1 METPR
6 PRGRSCFLALL
17 ALRISTIHVAALV
30 PANKITPGTR
40 KLTGFR
46 NGVDLHAADG
56 SAAARSAIDEP
67 VSLSAAAD
75 PLANS
80 LSVVGAAS
88 LVAGNM
94 VGGGILAIP
103 TVSAAAGFVPSSAL
117 LFALWTANVGTGL
130 LLGEVAAAA
139 IRDGEDD
146 VSLRTLSRNALGESG
161 SSLTSALFA
170 GTNVLLMGAYI
181 ALGGDTLFGHSDDF
195 VAPRV
200 AYAAL
205 TAALVAFPAV
215 MEPANN
221 ALVVVM
227 TGALVA
233 LLAVAAPSVD
243 VGHLLQSAPPEEL
256 GGALASAAPV
266 LVSSLVFQNVVP
278 VIAKGFDGDSAKIR
292 EAVVLGSAAP
302 LFAYVAFTASV
313 LGRGG
318 GGAAAGELI
327 DAARGLPEDL
337 RPAAAAALSVFSVAA
352 VTTSFVGAAVSQ
364 SEEVRGYRKDDD
376 ALNAAW
382 TFAPPLLLAL
392 SGRDVFLPLL
402 SMTGGI
408 ANPFLFGLL
417 PCLLAWR
424 HRYDGDAEPEEIL
437 PGGRVGVSALGSG
450 AGFLVLNAGLADA
463 AHAVSE
469 TVAHIHL

>member
-1 METPR
+1 M
-6 PRGRSCFLALL
+6 C
-17 ALRISTIHVAALV
+17 ALV
-30 PANKITPGTR
+30 PAQKSRLKTPSSR
-40 KLTGFR
+40 
-46 NGVDLHAADG
+46 
-56 SAAARSAIDEP
+56 
-67 VSLSAAAD
+67 LSAPIEDTVAD
-75 PLANS
+75 RALLEPLPADSLTTS

-103 TVSAAAGFVPSSAL
+103 TVSSAAGFVPSSAL

-139 IRDGEDD
+139 IREGEDD

-181 ALGGDTLFGHSDDF
+181 ALGGDTLFAGADDF

>member
-1 METPR
+1 
-6 PRGRSCFLALL
+6 
-17 ALRISTIHVAALV
+17 
-30 PANKITPGTR
+30 
-40 KLTGFR
+40 
-46 NGVDLHAADG
+46 
-56 SAAARSAIDEP
+56 
-67 VSLSAAAD
+67 
-75 PLANS
+75 
-80 LSVVGAAS
+80 
-88 LVAGNM
+88 M

-103 TVSAAAGFVPSSAL
+103 TVSSAAGFAPSSAL

-139 IRDGEDD
+139 IREGEDD

-181 ALGGDTLFGHSDDF
+181 ALGGDTMFATLFPSDDF

-302 LFAYVAFTASV
+302 LFAYVAFTAS
-313 LGRGG
+313 
-318 GGAAAGELI
+318 
-327 DAARGLPEDL
+327 
-337 RPAAAAALSVFSVAA
+337 
-352 VTTSFVGAAVSQ
+352 

>member
-1 METPR
+1 M
-6 PRGRSCFLALL
+6 C
-17 ALRISTIHVAALV
+17 ALV
-30 PANKITPGTR
+30 PAQKSRLKTPSSR
-40 KLTGFR
+40 
-46 NGVDLHAADG
+46 
-56 SAAARSAIDEP
+56 
-67 VSLSAAAD
+67 LSAPIEDIPAD
-75 PLANS
+75 SLTTS

-103 TVSAAAGFVPSSAL
+103 TVSESAGFAPSSAL

-139 IRDGEDD
+139 IREGEDD

>member
-1 METPR
+1 MGLRTLRCSGGCRAAATLRVPNNNNFAF
-6 PRGRSCFLALL
+6 PLMGLQSRGLPGLL
-17 ALRISTIHVAALV
+17 CLLLGAAHVCAFV
-30 PANKITPGTR
+30 PAQKSRVKTPSSR
-40 KLTGFR
+40 L
-46 NGVDLHAADG
+46 
-56 SAAARSAIDEP
+56 RSARIEDTVADRVTPAQLETLP
-67 VSLSAAAD
+67 ADSLTT
-75 PLANS
+75 S

-103 TVSAAAGFVPSSAL
+103 TVSESAGFAPSSAL

-181 ALGGDTLFGHSDDF
+181 ALGGDTLFAGADDF

-278 VIAKGFDGDSAKIR
+278 NQAKRFEGDSAKIR
-292 EAVVLGSAAP
+292 ESIVLGSAQGSKR
-302 LFAYVAFTASV
+302 V
-313 LGRGG
+313 RN
-318 GGAAAGELI
+318 
-327 DAARGLPEDL
+327 
-337 RPAAAAALSVFSVAA
+337 
-352 VTTSFVGAAVSQ
+352 SQ
-364 SEEVRGYRKDDD
+364 
-376 ALNAAW
+376 L
-382 TFAPPLLLAL
+382 
-392 SGRDVFLPLL
+392 
-402 SMTGGI
+402 
-408 ANPFLFGLL
+408 
-417 PCLLAWR
+417 
-424 HRYDGDAEPEEIL
+424 
-437 PGGRVGVSALGSG
+437 
-450 AGFLVLNAGLADA
+450 
-463 AHAVSE
+463 
-469 TVAHIHL
+469 

>member
-1 METPR
+1 M
-6 PRGRSCFLALL
+6 C
-17 ALRISTIHVAALV
+17 ALV
-30 PANKITPGTR
+30 PAQKSRLKTPSSR
-40 KLTGFR
+40 
-46 NGVDLHAADG
+46 
-56 SAAARSAIDEP
+56 
-67 VSLSAAAD
+67 LSAPIEDIPAD
-75 PLANS
+75 SLTTS

-103 TVSAAAGFVPSSAL
+103 TVSESAGFAPSSAL

>member
-1 METPR
+1 
-6 PRGRSCFLALL
+6 
-17 ALRISTIHVAALV
+17 
-30 PANKITPGTR
+30 
-40 KLTGFR
+40 
-46 NGVDLHAADG
+46 
-56 SAAARSAIDEP
+56 
-67 VSLSAAAD
+67 
-75 PLANS
+75 
-80 LSVVGAAS
+80 
-88 LVAGNM
+88 
-94 VGGGILAIP
+94 
-103 TVSAAAGFVPSSAL
+103 
-117 LFALWTANVGTGL
+117 
-130 LLGEVAAAA
+130 
-139 IRDGEDD
+139 
-146 VSLRTLSRNALGESG
+146 
-161 SSLTSALFA
+161 
-170 GTNVLLMGAYI
+170 MGAYI
-181 ALGGDTLFGHSDDF
+181 ALGGDTLFAGLSDDF

-266 LVSSLVFQNVVP
+266 L
-278 VIAKGFDGDSAKIR
+278 
-292 EAVVLGSAAP
+292 
-302 LFAYVAFTASV
+302 
-313 LGRGG
+313 
-318 GGAAAGELI
+318 
-327 DAARGLPEDL
+327 
-337 RPAAAAALSVFSVAA
+337 
-352 VTTSFVGAAVSQ
+352 

-382 TFAPPLLLAL
+382 TFAPPLLAL
-392 SGRDVFLPLL
+392 GRDVFLPLL

-437 PGGRVGVSALGSG
+437 PGGGVGVSALGSG

>member
-1 METPR
+1 
-6 PRGRSCFLALL
+6 
-17 ALRISTIHVAALV
+17 
-30 PANKITPGTR
+30 
-40 KLTGFR
+40 
-46 NGVDLHAADG
+46 
-56 SAAARSAIDEP
+56 
-67 VSLSAAAD
+67 
-75 PLANS
+75 
-80 LSVVGAAS
+80 
-88 LVAGNM
+88 
-94 VGGGILAIP
+94 
-103 TVSAAAGFVPSSAL
+103 
-117 LFALWTANVGTGL
+117 
-130 LLGEVAAAA
+130 
-139 IRDGEDD
+139 
-146 VSLRTLSRNALGESG
+146 
-161 SSLTSALFA
+161 
-170 GTNVLLMGAYI
+170 MGAYI
-181 ALGGDTLFGHSDDF
+181 ALGGDTLFAGLSDDF

-221 ALVVVM
+221 AAVVM
-227 TGALVA
+227 TGARA
-233 LLAVAAPSVD
+233 LAVAAPSVD

-302 LFAYVAFTASV
+302 LFAYVAFTAS
-313 LGRGG
+313 
-318 GGAAAGELI
+318 
-327 DAARGLPEDL
+327 
-337 RPAAAAALSVFSVAA
+337 
-352 VTTSFVGAAVSQ
+352 

>member
-1 METPR
+1 V
-6 PRGRSCFLALL
+6 C
-17 ALRISTIHVAALV
+17 ALV
-30 PANKITPGTR
+30 PAQKSRLKTPWSR
-40 KLTGFR
+40 
-46 NGVDLHAADG
+46 
-56 SAAARSAIDEP
+56 
-67 VSLSAAAD
+67 LSAPIEDTVAD
-75 PLANS
+75 RALLEPLPAS

-103 TVSAAAGFVPSSAL
+103 TVSSAAGFVPSSAL

-139 IRDGEDD
+139 IREGEDD

-181 ALGGDTLFGHSDDF
+181 ALGGDTLFSTLGDDDF

-227 TGALVA
+227 TGALAA

-327 DAARGLPEDL
+327 DAARGLPEDR
-337 RPAAAAALSVFSVAA
+337 RPSPS
-352 VTTSFVGAAVSQ
+352 SP
-364 SEEVRGYRKDDD
+364 
-376 ALNAAW
+376 W
-382 TFAPPLLLAL
+382 PP
-392 SGRDVFLPLL
+392 
-402 SMTGGI
+402 
-408 ANPFLFGLL
+408 
-417 PCLLAWR
+417 
-424 HRYDGDAEPEEIL
+424 
-437 PGGRVGVSALGSG
+437 
-450 AGFLVLNAGLADA
+450 
-463 AHAVSE
+463 
-469 TVAHIHL
+469 

>member
-1 METPR
+1 MKTPSSR
-6 PRGRSCFLALL
+6 LRSA
-17 ALRISTIHVAALV
+17 RIEDTV
-30 PANKITPGTR
+30 
-40 KLTGFR
+40 
-46 NGVDLHAADG
+46 ADG
-56 SAAARSAIDEP
+56 VTRAPLEALPAD
-67 VSLSAAAD
+67 SLTT
-75 PLANS
+75 S

-103 TVSAAAGFVPSSAL
+103 TVSSAAGFAPSSAL

-139 IRDGEDD
+139 IREGEDD

-181 ALGGDTLFGHSDDF
+181 ALGGDTFRDTLFPSDDF

>member
-1 METPR
+1 M
-6 PRGRSCFLALL
+6 C
-17 ALRISTIHVAALV
+17 ALV
-30 PANKITPGTR
+30 PAQKSRLKTPSSR
-40 KLTGFR
+40 
-46 NGVDLHAADG
+46 
-56 SAAARSAIDEP
+56 
-67 VSLSAAAD
+67 LSAPIEDIPAD
-75 PLANS
+75 SLTTS

-103 TVSAAAGFVPSSAL
+103 TVSESAGFAPSSAL

-227 TGALVA
+227 TGALAA